1 MVMTMD
7 VYKEKYQKGKE
18 VFDFI
23 FNFECHKIKQ
33 IIRYIIGDNIVNELK
48 INHIF
53 NNGTVIKTSKDD
65 IPDNIY
71 INYYDDLYIDPIGVF
86 CKVNDEKQD
95 LIYEFS
101 SSILSSTEMINNIKE
116 MWCSDVE

>member
-1 MVMTMD
+1 MD